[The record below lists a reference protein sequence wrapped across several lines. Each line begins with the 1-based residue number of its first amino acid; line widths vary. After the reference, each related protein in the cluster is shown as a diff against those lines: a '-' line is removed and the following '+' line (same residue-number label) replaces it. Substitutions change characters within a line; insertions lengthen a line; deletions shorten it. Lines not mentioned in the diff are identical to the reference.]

1 MVDPSQIPYVSAVE
15 AATSPDELDAIPIFG
30 GVWRS
35 INAIIDFIEFGCYPN
50 WQVWV
55 RTLLPAIGE
64 AVLVL
69 ISFSIDDIIR
79 GYFRPTGT
87 RGFSGLTRLPIREAN
102 RASKEVKEGES
113 IFKIPEFGEEIGS
126 HLPGAKVVKARKV
139 TNTEALLW
147 DIDAL
152 AQRGL
157 YYWMIA
163 DIVGDFTVNWT
174 SAIMNSQECSEVA
187 YRLEAHAV
195 NSGPYIDDIW
205 EDLVNGWVIDEEI
218 PPGRFASG
226 TITVPP
232 GKTLNVSIEGTVRP
246 TFGPGD
252 RSGQLA
258 VKQSGVPNVPI
269 IASGLPVGPDWS
281 PIHITMVGRV
291 SGATAFTIIEMTTGG
306 VTSHWENVKLSA
318 SF

>member
-15 AATSPDELDAIPIFG
+15 AATSPDDLDSIPIFG

-35 INAIIDFIEFGCYPN
+35 INAIIDFIEFGCYPS

-69 ISFSIDDIIR
+69 VEFSIDDIIR

-87 RGFSGLTRLPIREAN
+87 RGFSGLTRLPIREGN
-102 RASKEVKEGES
+102 RASREVREGES
-113 IFKIPEFGEEIGS
+113 LFKIPEFGEEIGS

-147 DIDAL
+147 ETDAL

-174 SAIMNSQECSEVA
+174 SAIMASQECACPVDGEVA
-187 YRLEAHAV
+187 
-195 NSGPYIDDIW
+195 DD
-205 EDLVNGWVIDEEI
+205 
-218 PPGRFASG
+218 
-226 TITVPP
+226 
-232 GKTLNVSIEGTVRP
+232 VSNHPVVQAPLCEGV
-246 TFGPGD
+246 GD
-252 RSGQLA
+252 RKSTRLN
-258 VKQSGVPNVPI
+258 S
-269 IASGLPVGPDWS
+269 
-281 PIHITMVGRV
+281 
-291 SGATAFTIIEMTTGG
+291 
-306 VTSHWENVKLSA
+306 SHKHRSRMPSSA
-318 SF
+318 